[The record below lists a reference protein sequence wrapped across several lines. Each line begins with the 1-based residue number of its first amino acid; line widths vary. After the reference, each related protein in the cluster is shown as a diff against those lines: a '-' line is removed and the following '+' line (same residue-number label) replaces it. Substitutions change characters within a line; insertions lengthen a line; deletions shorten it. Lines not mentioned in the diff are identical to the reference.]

1 MPLDTRLLRSTEQ
14 AVKVHTTG
22 THRIVAPERTLARV
36 APFLPVMGITRVANV
51 TGLDTVGIPV
61 VMVTRPNSRS
71 ISVSQGKGVTL
82 AAAKA
87 SGVMESIESY
97 HAERITL
104 PLKYA
109 SYEELRWSHP
119 VVDVTRLPRL
129 GSGAFTPHTPMLWIE
144 GEELLGGGPKW
155 VPFEMVHLNFTLPMP
170 PGSGCF
176 LAGSN
181 GLASGNSLAEAIG
194 HAVTELVERDAATL
208 WRLRGQD
215 AQDETRIDP
224 GTVTDPVC
232 ASLLERFGNAGVDV
246 GLWEITSDIG
256 LPAFLCRIV
265 TREDAPQQSIRPALG
280 MGCHAAR
287 EVALS
292 RALTEA
298 AQSRLTFIAGARDDM
313 PRAEYERHLDPAQH
327 DRWKRRISN
336 GAGHRDFA
344 TVPTF
349 AGRTIEDDLAFQLD
363 RLRAVGI
370 EEAVAVDLTK
380 PEFGIP
386 VARVVI
392 PGLEGVDDSPD
403 YLLGARARA
412 VVDTQPEPDSE
423 PVSGKETRA

>member
-1 MPLDTRLLRSTEQ
+1 MPLAPLSLRKSAEQ
-14 AVKVHTTG
+14 AVKLHTTG
-22 THRIVAPERTLARV
+22 THRIVPPEQTLARV
-36 APFLPVMGITRVANV
+36 APFLPIMGITRVANV
-51 TGLDTVGIPV
+51 TGLDRVGIPT

-97 HAERITL
+97 HAERIAL
-104 PLKYA
+104 PLRYA
-109 SYEELRWSHP
+109 SYEELRWTHP
-119 VVDVTRLPRL
+119 VVDVARLPRL
-129 GSGAFTPHTPMLWIE
+129 STGAFTPHTPMLWIE
-144 GEELLGGGPKW
+144 GEDLLGGGTKW
-155 VPFEMVHLNFTLPMP
+155 VPFEMVHLNFTLPLP

-176 LAGSN
+176 VAGSN
-181 GLASGNSLAEAIG
+181 GLASGNSLAEAIA

-208 WRLRGQD
+208 WRLREEE
-215 AQDETRIDP
+215 AQEGTRIAP
-224 GTVTDPVC
+224 ESVADPVC
-232 ASLLERFGNAGVDV
+232 QSLLERFDAAGVDV

-313 PRAEYERHLDPAQH
+313 PRAEYERHLDPTH
-327 DRWKRRISN
+327 HERWKQRIVG
-336 GAGHRDFA
+336 GAGRRDFA

-349 AGRTIEDDLAFQLD
+349 SGRTIEEDLAFQLD

-370 EEAVAVDLTK
+370 EEAVAIDLTK

-392 PGLEGVDDSPD
+392 PGLEGVDESPD
-403 YLLGARARA
+403 YLLGARAQAIAGTVAEEKRA
-412 VVDTQPEPDSE
+412 
-423 PVSGKETRA
+423 